1 LTDVLRIVASLAL
14 IVCTGFT
21 MPMQQSVNPCRI
33 TSVRAEAMQ
42 DSIVLRIAG
51 APRLE
56 QYQRPERT
64 GRSVV
69 FRIPNATHAAALD
82 STLTAAG
89 LAIRHETIRDILVYR
104 ITIPAGIK
112 DVAWRRDGP
121 STVVL
126 SFIKEASASKEEPSR
141 QAGSRKKWEL
151 DVIVLDAGHGG
162 IDGGAEGTNGALEKN
177 VTLAIAK
184 KLRTLI
190 REAMPDTRIVMTRD
204 DDTFVELFRRTE
216 IANEAGGKLFISIHC
231 NSMPTKPH
239 PAHGCETYILRPG
252 RNADAARVA
261 ARENASIQFE
271 RSQQQ
276 YKGLSADQLIMA
288 TMAQRSFVQLSET
301 LAAKIQR
308 EVSRRTPLQNR
319 GVSQAGFYVLVGASM
334 PNILFETAFLSNKND
349 AAYITSEKGQE
360 QVAASMLEAIK
371 AYARDYREL
380 LK

>member
-1 LTDVLRIVASLAL
+1 LTDALRIVVSLAL
-14 IVCTGFT
+14 IICTGFT
-21 MPMQQSVNPCRI
+21 MPMQQAVNPCRI

-42 DSIVLRIAG
+42 DSIVLRITG
-51 APRLE
+51 TPRLE

-69 FRIPNATHAAALD
+69 FRIPNAMHAAALD

-104 ITIPAGIK
+104 ITIPPRIK

-126 SFIKEASASKEEPSR
+126 SFIKETSAPNEERSR
-141 QAGSRKKWEL
+141 PAGNKKKWEL

-162 IDGGAEGTNGALEKN
+162 IDGGAEGTNGTLEKN

-184 KLRTLI
+184 KLRALI

-308 EVSRRTPLQNR
+308 EVSRHTPLQNR

-334 PNILFETAFLSNKND
+334 PNILFETAFLSNKSD